1 MVEISVAQTY
11 RHAKLQR
18 NTFLQRP
25 HPSKEAGAH
34 SLHKPTIWA
43 MPESAGRR
51 IPLRCAVRTN
61 SLTRGTLRVGCASAA
76 LTQ

>member
-51 IPLRCAVRTN
+51 IPLRCAVTQELLETDAVWALRT
-61 SLTRGTLRVGCASAA
+61 LHHRG
-76 LTQ
+76 